1 MAMLI
6 NINTKKLGT
15 NHGQIRDNF
24 VLFLSLISI
33 SLSEFISSKSLISLK
48 NMEYASVAE
57 W

>member
-6 NINTKKLGT
+6 NIYTKKLGT